1 MKRNIRKKDNPTDK
15 ESTSPYNK
23 NQLIGGIIGSLVLII
38 LGPFVAIFM
47 DLSWLAFAFLIC
59 GFLLLMATILMPLI
73 VGIRGGFAESKKQ
86 HTVIQEQAS
95 YPVVKKLNPKALF
108 GVLGL
113 ALFTYLCYDRW
124 AFTLNS
130 YNTKF
135 FDRRTGEI
143 FSNMSSGD
151 VTLSLILL
159 IATALMLIIALLH
172 LFQKVYQLS
181 CPICGG
187 NIEIPV
193 GTRAC
198 DCPLCKK
205 RLIYKNGAFLSA
217 KEITRKM
224 DGGEI

>member
-1 MKRNIRKKDNPTDK
+1 MKRNIREKDNPTDK
-15 ESTSPYNK
+15 KSTSPYNK
-23 NQLIGGIIGSLVLII
+23 NQLIGGLVLII
-38 LGPFVAIFM
+38 FGPFVAIFM

-73 VGIRGGFAESKKQ
+73 VGIRGGLAEAKKQ
-86 HTVIQEQAS
+86 QTVIQEQAP
-95 YPVVKKLNPKALF
+95 YPIVKKLNLKVLLGVF
-108 GVLGL
+108 SLGVL
-113 ALFTYLCYDRW
+113 TYISYDHW
-124 AFTLNS
+124 AMTTDL
-130 YNTKF
+130 YNTKY
-135 FDRRTGEI
+135 FDRRVGEI
-143 FSNMSSGD
+143 YSIASSGD

-159 IATALMLIIALLH
+159 IAFVLVFIIALLH

-187 NIEIPV
+187 NIEIPI
-193 GTRAC
+193 GTQAC

-217 KEITRKM
+217 KEITEKM